1 MLVDGL
7 STQQNN
13 EVKFTDVELQDGE
26 FITDYEFRFGTVKAD
41 FREVEKPRLYCDML
55 DNLPNGFIFVN
66 HTKVSG
72 NYKDKYVEGKDDWKT
87 ITYYKDIELS
97 EKLPRTGGSDL
108 GTFIAT
114 GIIIGINAI
123 GLLIALRKKDKN
135 IDNAK

>member
-41 FREVEKPRLYCDML
+41 YREVEKPRLYCDML

-72 NYKDKYVEGKDDWKT
+72 NYKDKYVEDKDDWKT

-123 GLLIALRKKDKN
+123 GLLITLRKKDKN